1 MAPTDAKLHAER
13 VLIVDDDRGIVECVK
28 WILEAKGYDC
38 AVTYSGADGI
48 AMLQTRGFDL
58 VITDLKL
65 PDMTGLEIIEAVKNM
80 ELDMPVILM
89 TSFSSVQSAIE
100 ALRKGAVDYIIKPF
114 HNDDFGFAIDRAM
127 NERRDRR
134 ENAVLKRQ
142 LRKVYTKNQIIGES
156 ENVRKLQAMIQ
167 RIGPTDA
174 NVLIQGE
181 SGTGKELVAQALHYG
196 GPRAER
202 PFVPVN
208 CGAIPSELLE
218 SELFGHTKGAF
229 TGAVSA
235 NQGLIRQASGG
246 TLFLDEISEMPLSV
260 QVKLLRVIQERQVR
274 PVGSTQT
281 YVTDTRFVAASN
293 RNLKI
298 EAEKGNFRA
307 DLFYRLNVIT
317 IQVPPL
323 RERENDIEIL
333 ARHFLEYHS
342 RKLGGRRY
350 QMNQEFIKFLI
361 HYEWPGNVRELEN
374 LIERVVILADSE
386 VLTPVDLVDIL
397 SPPSSDQKS
406 IAPYP
411 SGVPLSIDQYTKE
424 TILLYQD
431 TYTEAEL
438 AAILG
443 IGRKALWMRR
453 REWGLL
459 KEGK

>member
-1 MAPTDAKLHAER
+1 MAPTDHNVHAER

-38 AVTYSGADGI
+38 AVTYTGADGI

-89 TSFSSVQSAIE
+89 TSFSSVESAIE

-167 RIGPTDA
+167 RIAPTDA

-218 SELFGHTKGAF
+218 SELFGHAKGAF

-246 TLFLDEISEMPLSV
+246 TLFLDEISEMPLTV

-293 RNLKI
+293 RNLKV

-323 RERENDIEIL
+323 RDRENDIEIL
-333 ARHFLEYHS
+333 ARHFLDYHS
-342 RKLGGRRY
+342 KKLGGRRY
-350 QMNQEFIKFLI
+350 QMNQEFIKFLNY
-361 HYEWPGNVRELEN
+361 YEWPGNIRELEN
-374 LIERVVILADSE
+374 LIERVVILADSD
-386 VLTPVDLVDIL
+386 VLTSVDLVDML
-397 SPPSSDQKS
+397 SAPSSEQKNP
-406 IAPYP
+406 APDV
-411 SGVPLSIDQYTKE
+411 GVPLSIEEYTKE
-424 TILLYQD
+424 TILLHQD
-431 TYTEAEL
+431 TNTEAEL

-443 IGRKALWMRR
+443 IGRKALWIRR
-453 REWGLL
+453 REWGLF
-459 KEGK
+459 KENK